1 METNQ
6 EEEEF
11 QKKSI
16 LQKVDS
22 ALIYVSLGGNK
33 EGKEGLY
40 IIIALKCQND
50 MCKGNC
56 RCFFWEISRL
66 LCWKGKTAKEGVNKL
81 FE

>member
-1 METNQ
+1 MH
-6 EEEEF
+6 
-11 QKKSI
+11 
-16 LQKVDS
+16 
-22 ALIYVSLGGNK
+22 VSSGGNK
-33 EGKEGLY
+33 EEGLY